1 MVQMIPAQPRS
12 GANKSEL
19 AVFNAFEAIIDRPD
33 WVVIHSLMLTDN
45 LFSLHGEADFVVLL
59 PGKGIVVIEA
69 KSPNYAVYEGGDWY
83 LDKTPKPDKSPLE
96 QLNKATAGIH
106 RFLANRDLFHDVPI
120 ARLLWFTSLSR
131 FQFENKTPGD
141 MQFFEWELA
150 LSEDLEKPARAI
162 ESVLDE
168 YFKANRSRRDVTLDR
183 DGFDLAAAKA
193 ASNAL
198 LNDFKMFQT
207 PEDRYVER
215 TNSVRRVLAEQV
227 AMLDVVETN
236 EHIYLDGAAG
246 TGKSF
251 MLLEAARNTAR
262 KGKRSLVTCWNIMMA
277 EELRRELGPRAN
289 IDVYDLNTLMLE
301 ICGLQSNPKNA
312 DTTWFQAVL
321 PARALEVLEKKP
333 HWGDYEA
340 IFVDEFQDIAQN
352 ATLLG
357 LLFEI
362 SASKK
367 AKGTQLVFAGDKN
380 QQIMRENGR
389 AINPFEVA
397 KMLVPDMV
405 HVRLRTNCRTAP
417 ALAEKVPGV
426 TGLDVNIIKHRL
438 PSSTEGGFGLIR
450 ASDDKATK
458 ALATTLRG
466 LLETYRAKDIRVLSP
481 FGVTNSLVGELFSRE
496 SKSADERWLKTVL
509 RDPHGSTGEIRWRS
523 IAKFKGLESDVV
535 VVTDINS
542 HAKEFANQTGKSL
555 NELLY
560 VGVTRAKFRCVVI
573 ASQDVLAGIH

>member
-19 AVFNAFEAIIDRPD
+19 SVFNAFEAITDRPD
-33 WVVIHSLMLTDN
+33 WVVIHSLTLTDN
-45 LFSLHGEADFVVLL
+45 LFSLHGEADFVVLV

-131 FQFENKTPGD
+131 FQFENKSPGD

-150 LSEDLEKPARAI
+150 LGEDLEKPAKAI
-162 ESVLDE
+162 ERVLDE
-168 YFKANRSRRDVTLDR
+168 YFKAHKSRRDVTLDR
-183 DGFDLAAAKA
+183 DDFDLAAAKA

-262 KGKRSLVTCWNIMMA
+262 KGKKCLVTCWNVMMA

-312 DTTWFQAVL
+312 DTNWYQEVL

-333 HWGDYEA
+333 HWGDYESV
-340 IFVDEFQDIAQN
+340 FVDEFQDIAQN

-357 LLFEI
+357 MLFEI

-367 AKGTQLVFAGDKN
+367 AKGTQLVFAGDRN

-417 ALAEKVPGV
+417 ALAGKVPGV

-496 SKSADERWLKTVL
+496 SKSADERWLKSML
-509 RDPHGSTGEIRWRS
+509 RDPNGSTGEIRWRS

-573 ASQDVLAGIH
+573 ASEEVLRGLH

>member
-1 MVQMIPAQPRS
+1 MIPAQPRS

-19 AVFNAFEAIIDRPD
+19 ALFTAFEGITDRPD
-33 WVVIHSLMLTDN
+33 WVVIHSLTLTDN
-45 LFSLHGEADFVVLL
+45 LFSLHGEADFVVLV
-59 PGKGIVVIEA
+59 PGKGIVVVEA
-69 KSPNYAVYEGGDWY
+69 KSPNYAVYEGGNWY

-131 FQFENKTPGD
+131 FQFENKAPGD

-150 LSEDLEKPARAI
+150 LSEDLHKPAKAI
-162 ESVLDE
+162 ERVLDE
-168 YFKANRSRRDVTLDR
+168 YFKAHKSRRDVTLDR
-183 DGFDLAAAKA
+183 DGFDLASAKA

-198 LNDFKMFQT
+198 LNDFKMFQS

-227 AMLDVVETN
+227 ALLDVVETN

-251 MLLEAARNTAR
+251 LLLEAARNANR
-262 KGKRSLVTCWNIMMA
+262 KGQRCLVTCWNVMMA
-277 EELRRELGPRAN
+277 EELRRELGPREN

-301 ICGLQSNPKNA
+301 ICALQSNPKNA
-312 DTTWFQAVL
+312 DTNWYQSVL
-321 PARALEVLEKKP
+321 PTRALEVLEKKP

-340 IFVDEFQDIAQN
+340 VFVDEFQDIAQN

-357 LLFEI
+357 MLFEI

-389 AINPFEVA
+389 SINPFEIA

-438 PSSTEGGFGLIR
+438 PTSTEGGFGLIR

-481 FGVTNSLVGELFSRE
+481 FGVTNSLVGDLFSRE

-573 ASQDVLAGIH
+573 ASEDVLRGLH